1 MVIRSMLLSLTV
13 ALFAFGAHAADVKAG
28 NIVVSNVWAPAS
40 AGNNAA
46 AYATIKNDG
55 AGADWLI
62 DAATD
67 AAAMAHLH
75 VTIDDSGVMKM
86 RVVDGVEIPAH
97 GSATLAPGN
106 THIMLMNLT
115 KPLKQGDQ
123 FDLTLTFKNAGA
135 IKVTALVGKAGAP
148 AMDHGSMDHVNM
160 DMSKPGSGR

>member
-1 MVIRSMLLSLTV
+1 MLLSLTV

-55 AGADWLI
+55 AVADRLI

-75 VTIDDSGVMKM
+75 VTIEDNGVMKM
-86 RVVDGVEIPAH
+86 RAVDGVEIPAH
-97 GSATLAPGN
+97 GSAILAPGN
-106 THIMLMNLT
+106 THIMLMTLT
-115 KPLKQGDQ
+115 KPLKPGDK
-123 FDLTLTFKNAGA
+123 FELTLTFKIAGVV
-135 IKVTALVGKAGAP
+135 KVTALVGKAGATG
-148 AMDHGSMDHVNM
+148 MDHGSMDHMNM
-160 DMSKPGSGR
+160 DMPKSGSGQ